1 MKKAE
6 LKAFFEKIK
15 FKYKVS
21 ILNENTLEETFHVR
35 LSRLNVFLITCS
47 IVTICFAL
55 ASLLII
61 KTPLKQF
68 LPGYE
73 STAVRAEYIHTSIV
87 VDSLDEVLQKQNQFI
102 DVMKNVIAGK
112 IKPEK
117 AKHLDSITEQKRE
130 ELLIEKPEREK
141 EFCEKFE
148 KEEQYNLSIIST
160 QKPQEAFVFFKPAK
174 GLIVNKYNPKKSHYG
189 VDIATSPNESVL
201 ATLDGTVIYN
211 GFTIEDGYVIVL
223 QHENDYISTY
233 KNNTVLLKTVGAT
246 VRAGESIAITGNIDN
261 KTGQNHLHFELWQK
275 GKALNPEEFIIF

>member
-1 MKKAE
+1 MKKSQ
-6 LKAFFEKIK
+6 LKAFLEKIK

-21 ILNENTLEETFHVR
+21 ILNENTLEETFHIR
-35 LSRLNVFLITCS
+35 LSRFNVFLITCS
-47 IVTICFAL
+47 IIVICFTL
-55 ASLLII
+55 ASLLIL

-73 STAVRAEYIHTSIV
+73 STAVRAEYIHTSIL
-87 VDSLDEVLQKQNQFI
+87 VDSLDEVLLKQNQFI
-102 DVMKNVIAGK
+102 DVMKNVISGN

-117 AKHLDSITEQKRE
+117 AQHLDSITEQKRE
-130 ELLIEKPEREK
+130 ELLLEKPEKEK

-148 KEEQYNLSIIST
+148 QEEQYNLSIIST

-174 GLIVNKYNPKKSHYG
+174 GLVVNKYNPQKNHYG

-201 ATLDGTVIYN
+201 AVLDGTVIYT
-211 GFTIEDGYVIVL
+211 GFTIEDGYVIML

-233 KNNTVLLKTVGAT
+233 KNNTVLLKAVGAT

-261 KTGQNHLHFELWQK
+261 KTGKNHLHFELWQD
-275 GKALNPEEFIIF
+275 GKTLNPEEFIIF